1 MAANEFAGLLTLVIW
16 KTARQYLKIAFASY
30 AALRYPAQSSS
41 HTPQIKA
48 AEGRLILPRPEP
60 ATSKVQLDGTTANE
74 LNDRIP
80 ATQTNPGWAVS
91 SPTTTISAISIVIWA
106 LFLLFCCY
114 FPNLVER
121 KNQPS

>member
-1 MAANEFAGLLTLVIW
+1 MDRSGRKRVSRLADTRNLENSP
-16 KTARQYLKIAFASY
+16 QYLKIAFASY
-30 AALRYPAQSSS
+30 AAPRDPAQSSS

-91 SPTTTISAISIVIWA
+91 SPKNRHFSHLYRDMGTLHA
-106 LFLLFCCY
+106 LLLLLSE
-114 FPNLVER
+114 PG
-121 KNQPS
+121 